1 MAGILFV
8 YSRGSTFVSI
18 DREILQRRWE
28 LREWQQQSSIVNLP
42 KLALAVWRSDVVFGW
57 FASWHT
63 FWPITLAWIM
73 RKPSV
78 LVVGGVDTARMP
90 EINYGLQQR
99 RFFKGL
105 SRWVMRRASR
115 LVTNSH
121 YSRRELEA
129 NVGIPADRATVV
141 YHGVPDPFGALP
153 SEPRE
158 RLALTVGAVDD
169 RNLERKGLRPFVEA
183 AALVPD
189 VSFVLAGR
197 FYDDAAEKLA
207 AGARPNVTL
216 TGWIAEEELEERFRR
231 ASVYV
236 QASLHEGFGM
246 SVAEAMLA
254 GCIPVTTAAGALPE
268 VVGDAGVVI
277 GEASAE
283 AVARGVEQAL
293 ALDERARAAAR
304 DRVLE
309 RFPLRVREE
318 GLEAVVREALAR
330 KGRA

>member
-1 MAGILFV
+1 MARILFV
-8 YSRGSTFVSI
+8 YSRESTFISI
-18 DREILQRRWE
+18 DRDVLRRRWQV
-28 LREWQQQSSIVNLP
+28 REWQQKSPLVNLP
-42 KLALAVWRSDVVFGW
+42 RLVLAVWRSDLVFGW

-63 FWPITLAWIM
+63 FWPITLAWIL

-90 EINYGLQQR
+90 EIGYGLQQR
-99 RFFKGL
+99 RFFRGL

-121 YSRRELEA
+121 YSQAELEA
-129 NVGIPADRATVV
+129 NVGISGDRVTVV

-153 SEPRE
+153 DGPRE

-183 AALVPD
+183 AGRLPD
-189 VSFVLAGR
+189 VSFELAGR
-197 FYDDAAEKLA
+197 FYDDAAEKLE
-207 AGARPNVTL
+207 ARAPNVKL
-216 TGWIAEEELEERFRR
+216 TGWISQEELEDAFRR

-236 QASLHEGFGM
+236 QASLHEGFGL

-268 VVGDAGVVI
+268 VVGETGVVI
-277 GEASAE
+277 SDASAGE
-283 AVARGVEQAL
+283 VARGVERAL
-293 ALDERARAAAR
+293 AFDERERAAAR
-304 DRVLE
+304 ERVLE

-318 GLEAVVREALAR
+318 GLGAVVEEALAARR
-330 KGRA
+330 KR